1 MKRWIIFSA
10 VFLAFQAEAEIYK
23 CRDAKGNITYQGTPC
38 PNGMVGKIEPAPPV
52 LEGNRQRAQERMDR
66 IIEMSRQQDIAR
78 EQTRRQKE
86 EQARQIAEQEERDR
100 QQSEQAEQ
108 EEQARLEQEY
118 RERHFLNL
126 WPQRFPWQ
134 ALQHD
139 SHDSGNHERSTLK
152 KRGRFSF

>member
-1 MKRWIIFSA
+1 MKRWIMFSA
-10 VFLAFQAEAEIYK
+10 VFLASQAEAEIYK

-78 EQTRRQKE
+78 EQARQQKE

-100 QQSEQAEQ
+100 QQAEQ

-126 WPQRFPWQ
+126 WP
-134 ALQHD
+134 
-139 SHDSGNHERSTLK
+139 
-152 KRGRFSF
+152 